1 MVTMHHSHYFPKN
14 YTKIAIFRKDT
25 KFCTNITIFYIE
37 IRSTGKETSKK
48 IRSTGRMATSSE

>member
-25 KFCTNITIFYIE
+25 KFCIKITIFYIE
-37 IRSTGKETSKK
+37 IRSTGKETSAKCPS
-48 IRSTGRMATSSE
+48 RHLL